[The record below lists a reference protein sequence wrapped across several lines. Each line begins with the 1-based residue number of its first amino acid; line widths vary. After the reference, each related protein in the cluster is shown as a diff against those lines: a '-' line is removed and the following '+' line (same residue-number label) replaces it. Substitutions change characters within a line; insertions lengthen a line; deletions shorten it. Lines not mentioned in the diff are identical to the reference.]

1 MSIYIY
7 IPNILRYINLF
18 IETLSSMEDNFY
30 SIIFCRSLSWQA
42 ARVITFDNWAIY
54 KCTNAR
60 GTNSETQS
68 YDDEE
73 DDDDE
78 KRNEK
83 NKRNEEGGDNEE
95 H

>member
-1 MSIYIY
+1 
-7 IPNILRYINLF
+7 
-18 IETLSSMEDNFY
+18 
-30 SIIFCRSLSWQA
+30 
-42 ARVITFDNWAIY
+42 VITFDNWTIY

-83 NKRNEEGGDNEE
+83 NKRNEEGGDN
-95 H
+95 